1 MLTCLYSS
9 EGGEQRT
16 GMAGE
21 YLGWNWGAHSLAY
34 EGEDAVKNTEQNA
47 ATSQTYIVL
56 DPQR

>member
-9 EGGEQRT
+9 EGGEQL
-16 GMAGE
+16 AGE
-21 YLGWNWGAHSLAY
+21 YLGWNWGAHSLGY
-34 EGEDAVKNTEQNA
+34 EGEDNVKNSEKNA